1 MLGRLHRDYQG
12 GALPFTRQELANMTG
27 TTVESAIRTLSRWEK
42 QGVIRSDRGQ
52 IEVRQPQSL
61 EECAA

>member
-1 MLGRLHRDYQG
+1 
-12 GALPFTRQELANMTG
+12 MTG